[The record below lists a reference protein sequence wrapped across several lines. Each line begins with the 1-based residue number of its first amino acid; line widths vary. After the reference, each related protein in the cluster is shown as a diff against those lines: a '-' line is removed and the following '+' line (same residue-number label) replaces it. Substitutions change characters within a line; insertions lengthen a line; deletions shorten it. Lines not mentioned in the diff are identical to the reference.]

1 MQVTFF
7 IQAYNTERLIGECL
21 DSVLGQ
27 RAACDFEVLVIDD
40 ASTDGTVR
48 EIERFRDPRLRL
60 VRHATNKGAIATANE
75 GYAAATGEFVARIDS
90 DDRLRPEFL
99 ERAVPA
105 LAAAP
110 NVGLVYGDIATI
122 DNHGTITGDGG
133 MVRRGQRP
141 ARGDEF
147 FPLLRENFIPAPSTL
162 VRRTALE
169 PLLPIPSH
177 FRFLDWYLTTG
188 IAEEW
193 DTLYID
199 QVLADYRV
207 HGGNMHLAM
216 VRDRTGERTSREV
229 IDRLM
234 SNGRRS
240 AEKAAQRRRILAS
253 HFLTYA
259 DKYFGCEMD
268 ADARRCYWNAIGCA
282 PGLALQAGVVRR
294 LAATLVGRRVYES
307 VKARVA
313 TAG

>member
-1 MQVTFF
+1 MQITFF

-27 RAACDFEVLVIDD
+27 RGAWDFDVLVIDD

-48 EIERFRDPRLRL
+48 EIERFNDPRLRV
-60 VRHATNKGAIATANE
+60 VRHTRNTGAIATANE
-75 GYAAATGEFVARIDS
+75 GYAASTGEFVVRVDS

-99 ERAVPA
+99 QLTVPA

-110 NVGLVYGDIATI
+110 SVGLVYGDIATI
-122 DNHGTITGDGG
+122 DDRGAITGEGG
-133 MVRRGQRP
+133 MVRREQR
-141 ARGDEF
+141 AALGDEF
-147 FPLLRENFIPAPSTL
+147 FPLLFENFIPAPSTL
-162 VRRTALE
+162 VRRSALE

-188 IAEEW
+188 IAEAW

-199 QVLADYRV
+199 HVLADYRV
-207 HGGNMHLAM
+207 HAGNMHLAM

-234 SNGRRS
+234 SNGRRPE
-240 AEKAAQRRRILAS
+240 EKATHGRRILAR
-253 HFLTYA
+253 HYLTYA
-259 DKYFGCEMD
+259 DKYFGCGMD
-268 ADARRCYWNAIGCA
+268 ADARRCYWHAISYA
-282 PGLALQAGVVRR
+282 PGLALQAGVARR
-294 LAATLVGRRVYES
+294 LAATLVGRRVYDS